1 MEKLINAIALND
13 IKTFK
18 KEIASKGVN
27 VSDKNGWTPLMLC
40 IQKGREE
47 MIDLVL
53 DQNLDI
59 NKKNA
64 LGNTALFYAVFYFG
78 NSLKLIKRLISMGA
92 DPNMKNK
99 AGVSP
104 LILANTMSNEEVKQ
118 FMNSL

>member
-1 MEKLINAIALND
+1 MYIFTVVFFGESDKNFFQNLEKI
-13 IKTFK
+13 
-18 KEIASKGVN
+18 VN

-64 LGNTALFYAVFYFG
+64 LGNTALFYAVFYSG